1 MCIAEESK
9 TGYEDPRWVEKSN
22 SIKTRDNDTCQ
33 LCHAINPTIEGGLFV
48 QQGDYETLHQ
58 YFTDDSIYQIHVIEY
73 GFPINFKFSYGFHLA
88 MPRLNVHHKFYYR
101 NRKLWDYQEDCLVT
115 LCEHCHH
122 YLHSLQSIPVVE
134 ELMNGQTIL
143 VEEVQPKPYQVD
155 HTDLGAFRPFAL
167 VKENTWGVGLS
178 GQSLEDFRRAKSENK
193 KWYDYYNVL
202 DDNVVKVECMFV
214 GDSRFNNNHTKE
226 EARVVS
232 SFIVKDFLENF
243 MRMRIVKKDEL

>member
-88 MPRLNVHHKFYYR
+88 MPRLNVHHKLYYR
-101 NRKLWDYQEDCLVT
+101 NRKLWDYQDDCLVT